1 MTDLFEDD
9 EVEVISTEEVF
20 ADLEAEVEVEVET
33 ETTEANNLDARRRL
47 EKLLEEKR
55 LQNELDD
62 SIDY

>member
-1 MTDLFEDD
+1 M
-9 EVEVISTEEVF
+9 
-20 ADLEAEVEVEVET
+20 EVEVET